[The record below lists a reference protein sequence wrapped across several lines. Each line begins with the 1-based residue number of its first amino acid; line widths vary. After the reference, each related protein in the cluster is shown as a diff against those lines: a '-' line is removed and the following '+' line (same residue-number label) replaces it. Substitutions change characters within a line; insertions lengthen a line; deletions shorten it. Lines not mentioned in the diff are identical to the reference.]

1 MAGDNEIQ
9 DRLMALFRDKLELE
23 VPSAETDLMEGGMM
37 DSLTFVELVF
47 HIEKEFGVPISID
60 KLELEYFRSPASI
73 VAFLAQMRSNTTV
86 VQDV

>member
-1 MAGDNEIQ
+1 MVEDNGIQ
-9 DRLMALFRDKLELE
+9 DRLMALLRDKLELE

-47 HIEKEFGVPISID
+47 HIEQEFGISISID

-73 VAFLAQMRSNTTV
+73 VALIEQIRGCIV
-86 VQDV
+86 VQGG

>member
-1 MAGDNEIQ
+1 
-9 DRLMALFRDKLELE
+9 MALFRDKLELE

-47 HIEKEFGVPISID
+47 HIEQEFGISISID

-73 VAFLAQMRSNTTV
+73 VVFLEQTGVNTV
-86 VQDV
+86 VQGE